1 MTDITER
8 PTVKFFSEWH
18 IARRGEQN
26 SYADVVAPAI
36 KCRDGSELSVQAS
49 QMHYCTPRETMI
61 GNDEFYT
68 AYEVYDFENEDEPRG
83 WVPAEEVID
92 MIMERGGPV

>member
-1 MTDITER
+1 MTDIVER
-8 PTVKFFSEWH
+8 PTVKQFSEWH
-18 IARRGEQN
+18 IARRGNQDTL
-26 SYADVVAPAI
+26 ADAVAPAI
-36 KCRDGSELSVQAS
+36 EFPDGSTVSVQAS
-49 QMHYCTPRETMI
+49 ELHYCTPRQTMI

-68 AYEVYDFENEDEPRG
+68 AYEVYDFDNMEEPMG